1 MSLSPAEEAVA
12 LAKAFIALYN
22 VDPSYHTLD
31 KIRAVLHPA
40 FEHHV
45 FPRSTL
51 PGSSSLVA
59 VKTYESTPAHI
70 KNAVSLFKSLKYDIR
85 LAFADETGTHVEIK
99 ATSDGVSKT
108 GFEYKQDYSF
118 YFEIRKNEKGQRRVY
133 RFEEFVDS
141 SYSLQFFKGETRR
154 SAAATKSGSKL

>member
-1 MSLSPAEEAVA
+1 MSLSPAEEAIS

-22 VDPSYHTLD
+22 VDPSYHTLE
-31 KIRAVLHPA
+31 KIHAVLLPG

-45 FPRSTL
+45 FPQSTL
-51 PGSSSLVA
+51 PTSSSLVA
-59 VKTYESTPAHI
+59 VKTFESTPGHI
-70 KNAVSLFKSLKYDIR
+70 KNAVSLFKSLRYHIR

-99 ATSDGVSKT
+99 ATSEGVSKT

-118 YFEIRKNEKGQRRVY
+118 YFEIRKNEKGEKRVY

-141 SYSLQFFKGETRR
+141 MYSLQFFKGETQRL
-154 SAAATKSGSKL
+154 AAAAKSGSKL